1 MGVCDAEQ
9 DRGQAMT
16 ARSARLSMG
25 FSNVGHFFSHLLMLL
40 YPTVVL
46 ALEGHFGNLTYGE
59 LLSLSIPGYVL
70 FGAAALPAG
79 WLGDRW
85 SAEHMMVLYF
95 VGTGTAAMLTGL
107 ADGPLGLVLG
117 LSLIGLFGSIYHPVG
132 VAWLVRNAESR
143 GKALGWNGIFGSLG
157 LGVAA
162 LVAGALTQLISWRA
176 AFIVPGALCALTGVA
191 LAVFVRDG
199 SVVASRTD
207 RKPEPEASRAD
218 IVRAFFV
225 LSITMLGTGL
235 VAQMTTVALP
245 KIFAERLTAL
255 TDGGILGA
263 GGFVT
268 LVFLFSGASQ
278 IVGGWLADR
287 FPLKLVYV
295 VCWALQLPFVI
306 VAATL
311 FNVPLLLAIV
321 VQQCLGIFALPAE
334 NSLLVTYTPARWRA
348 TAFGAKFV
356 LSLGVSS
363 LGVPV
368 IAMIYDRTG
377 DFYWLFMT
385 MAAITAIVA
394 FAACFLPSQRRG
406 VVAAAVPA
414 E

>member
-1 MGVCDAEQ
+1 
-9 DRGQAMT
+9 MT

-25 FSNVGHFFSHLLMLL
+25 FSNIGHFFSHLLMLL

-46 ALEGHFGNLTYGE
+46 ALEGRWGLTYGE

-95 VGTGTAAMLTGL
+95 VGTGAAAMLTGL
-107 ADGPLGLVLG
+107 ADGPLGLALG

-162 LVAGALTQLISWRA
+162 LVAGAFTQLISWRA

-218 IVRAFFV
+218 ILRAFVV
-225 LSITMLGTGL
+225 LSVTMLGTGL
-235 VAQMTTVALP
+235 VAQMITVALP

-287 FPLKLVYV
+287 FPLKAVYV

-334 NSLLVTYTPARWRA
+334 NSLLVTYTPSRWRA

-377 DFYWLFMT
+377 DFYWLFMV
-385 MAAITAIVA
+385 MAVITAIVA
-394 FAACFLPSQRRG
+394 AAACFLPRSGRRV
-406 VVAAAVPA
+406 VVAVAPA

>member
-1 MGVCDAEQ
+1 
-9 DRGQAMT
+9 MT
-16 ARSARLSMG
+16 ARSARLAMG
-25 FSNVGHFFSHLLMLL
+25 FSNIGHFFSHLLMLL

-46 ALEGHFGNLTYGE
+46 ALEGRFGLTYGE

-95 VGTGTAAMLTGL
+95 LGTGTAAVLTGL

-162 LVAGALTQLISWRA
+162 LVAGVLTELISWRA
-176 AFIVPGALCALTGVA
+176 AFIVPGVLCALTGVA
-191 LAVFVRDG
+191 LALFVRDG
-199 SVVASRTD
+199 SVVASRSD

-235 VAQMTTVALP
+235 IGQMTTVALP

-287 FPLKLVYV
+287 FSLKLVYV

-306 VAATL
+306 VAASL

-377 DFYWLFMT
+377 DFYWLFIT
-385 MAAITAIVA
+385 MAGITAIVA
-394 FAACFLPSQRRG
+394 GAAAFLPSRGRR
-406 VVAAAVPA
+406 VIAAAAPA
-414 E
+414 G

>member
-117 LSLIGLFGSIYHPVG
+117 LSLIGFFGSIYHPVG

>member
-1 MGVCDAEQ
+1 VEVWPGEQ

-117 LSLIGLFGSIYHPVG
+117 LSLIGFFGSIYHPVG